1 MLPIEVSLYGKK
13 SFVNIDKRETVKS
26 LLKKL
31 EKTVEEEIWEPVI
44 FLNGKALANEALD
57 VELKDN
63 DFLFILAKGFV
74 MGG

>member
-1 MLPIEVSLYGKK
+1 MSLYGKK
-13 SFVNIDKRETVKS
+13 SFVNIAKGETVKS

-31 EKTVEEEIWEPVI
+31 EKTVEEEMEEPVVL
-44 FLNGKALANEALD
+44 LNGKALSKEALD
-57 VELKDN
+57 VKLKDS